1 MKRPQWGVAFAAAC
15 FALVLLSGCRGGG
28 AAVSVQIQPGT
39 TISIDEGQ
47 STNFTATVA
56 NDIHNQGVTW
66 SLTQTTSTVCSG
78 AGCGTLKN
86 VTNSSVTYVAPSN
99 LTAGESV
106 TLTAASAATPN
117 ATTTATISVVLAP
130 VFSSTTFPNGSTN
143 GAPFTLP
150 NAANGVPYNQ
160 TITVTGGVT
169 PLAFSLQSGSS
180 LPAGLT
186 LNSSGTIVGK
196 PSVPAVGQPTIQTS
210 VTVVA
215 TDNGTPP
222 VSVSQA
228 FTLSVTAPPLLSI
241 STTSLSAGLSNSK
254 YTASVSALGGVTPVT
269 WSVISG
275 SLPPGLAVSPTSG
288 QITGTIP
295 AGTTAQAYP
304 FTVQAQDSTLPS
316 GQKAQ
321 QALSITVQQ
330 PAPVA
335 VSTTTLPSGTTA
347 TGYNASLQATGGIP
361 PYTWSITS
369 GQLPSGLTLAPN
381 GTISGVPV
389 IVTTSPDNITVL
401 VQDSEA
407 NPVPASQASQSLSIT
422 ITAGSGSN
430 NSLVSGSYS
439 FLFNGF
445 DSGGSVAIAG
455 SITTDGNGNIT
466 GGLEDSNRLS
476 NGAAQVVVGI
486 PLTGTYSLGSD
497 GRGTMQLIATN
508 PSTQVKLTTDYRIVL
523 DSSGN
528 IHFIQNNDITTVGVG
543 TDTLGTHGEG
553 ILKPVLGTFN
563 SASFNGNYAFLF
575 SGQDMSGKPAALAG
589 AINANGSSTIIP
601 AAGGVSSDFNDN
613 GTFSTQNVSGQF
625 SVGSS
630 NNRGAAQFLFEI
642 PGKSQNVLQFAF
654 YFVSASDIYF
664 VELDTTATELTP
676 VFYRLSGEMILQS
689 TGVAFVNTSLSG
701 ASVVTG
707 TGLSGSNASVLAGL
721 FTGTATSAGGGTAT
735 LTYDENS
742 GGTITSPSPS
752 FPSGGYAIANNG
764 RAAFTGFGTP
774 SRVAVAY
781 LTGPGQGFVL
791 GNDAAVT
798 TGLLEQQSTGI
809 SFSNSTVQGGYTLGT
824 SPPAETKVPNLIGQV
839 SGDGAGGIL
848 GTVDEIDPPTI
859 SAPVAPEGTPHL
871 NQSLNAHINF
881 IGTNGRGTAT
891 TNSPTG
897 FPATLVLYVVSPAH
911 FRAISADSN
920 PGNGHPDVLFFDH

>member
-1 MKRPQWGVAFAAAC
+1 M
-15 FALVLLSGCRGGG
+15 
-28 AAVSVQIQPGT
+28 
-39 TISIDEGQ
+39 
-47 STNFTATVA
+47 
-56 NDIHNQGVTW
+56 
-66 SLTQTTSTVCSG
+66 
-78 AGCGTLKN
+78 
-86 VTNSSVTYVAPSN
+86 
-99 LTAGESV
+99 
-106 TLTAASAATPN
+106 
-117 ATTTATISVVLAP
+117 
-130 VFSSTTFPNGSTN
+130 
-143 GAPFTLP
+143 
-150 NAANGVPYNQ
+150 
-160 TITVTGGVT
+160 
-169 PLAFSLQSGSS
+169 
-180 LPAGLT
+180 
-186 LNSSGTIVGK
+186 
-196 PSVPAVGQPTIQTS
+196 
-210 VTVVA
+210 
-215 TDNGTPP
+215 
-222 VSVSQA
+222 
-228 FTLSVTAPPLLSI
+228 
-241 STTSLSAGLSNSK
+241 
-254 YTASVSALGGVTPVT
+254 
-269 WSVISG
+269 
-275 SLPPGLAVSPTSG
+275 SPTSG

-347 TGYNASLQATGGIP
+347 TPYNASLQATGGIP
-361 PYTWSITS
+361 PYTWSLTS
-369 GQLPSGLTLAPN
+369 GLLPSGLSLSPS

-389 IVTTSPDNITVL
+389 IATTSADNITVQ

-430 NSLVSGSYS
+430 NSLVSGPYS
-439 FLFNGF
+439 FLFNGY
-445 DSGGSVAIAG
+445 DSNGSVAIAG
-455 SITTDGNGNIT
+455 SFTTDGNGNIT
-466 GGLEDSNRLS
+466 SGLEDTNRIS
-476 NGAAQVVVGI
+476 SGAAQVVVGV

-528 IHFIQNNDITTVGVG
+528 IHFIENNDITTMGVG

-553 ILKPVLGTFN
+553 ILKPVVGAFN
-563 SASFNGNYAFLF
+563 AASFNGNYAFLF
-575 SGQDMSGKPAALAG
+575 SGQDLSGKPAALAG

-613 GTFSTQNVSGQF
+613 GAFSTQNISGQF
-625 SVGSS
+625 SVGAT
-630 NNRGAAQFLFEI
+630 NNRGAAQMLFEI
-642 PGKSQNVLQFAF
+642 AGKSQNILQFAF
-654 YFVSASDIYF
+654 YFVSSSDIFF
-664 VELDTTATELTP
+664 VEDDTVATELTP

-721 FTGTATSAGGGTAT
+721 FTGTATSSGGGTAT
-735 LTYDENS
+735 LTYDESN
-742 GGTITSPSPS
+742 GGAITSPSPS
-752 FPSGGYAIANNG
+752 FPSGGYTIANNG

-848 GTVDEIDPPTI
+848 GTVDEIDPPTT
-859 SAPVAPEGTPHL
+859 PAPEGTAHL
-871 NQSLNAHINF
+871 NQSLNGSYQFHRNQWPRHGDHELANWISGDSCPLCRVPGSF
-881 IGTNGRGTAT
+881 PRDLRGFEPWEWPSGCAFLRPL
-891 TNSPTG
+891 SPG
-897 FPATLVLYVVSPAH
+897 GK
-911 FRAISADSN
+911 RW
-920 PGNGHPDVLFFDH
+920 